1 MTNDLNVAMNAASQA
16 CAVIKAGY
24 EQQFDISHKPD
35 DSLVTSVDQEAE
47 RVIIDHL
54 QKHTNHAILSE
65 ESGSLP
71 GSTGLTWVIDPIDGT
86 TNFARHHLP
95 FAVSIALMD
104 GDDSCVGVIQN
115 PLTDECFYAE
125 SGSGTFRNG
134 KQVYVSQNNVPARS
148 ILFFNFGSDR
158 HDRARIVQVVDQLI
172 YDFDVRTWGTTA
184 WELCAVAKG
193 AVDGFVCVGD
203 KLWDF
208 AAGICLVKEA
218 GGLFTDWHGEPWT
231 SEHSYVIASNRK
243 MHSQLVERIHV
254 LQET

>member
-1 MTNDLNVAMNAASQA
+1 MTNDLKLAIKAAAQA
-16 CAVIKAGY
+16 CALIKAGY
-24 EQQFDISHKPD
+24 DQQFDISQKAD
-35 DSLVTSVDQEAE
+35 DSLVTSIDQAAE
-47 RVIIDHL
+47 RIIIDEL
-54 QKHTNHAILSE
+54 QKSSRHAILSE

-104 GDDSCVGVIQN
+104 GDESCAGVIHN

-125 SGSGTFRNG
+125 RGSGTFLNG
-134 KQVYVSQNNVPARS
+134 KHVYVSQNDDPAKS
-148 ILFFNFGSDR
+148 ILFFNFGANPK
-158 HDRARIVQVVDQLI
+158 DRARIVLVVDQLI

-193 AVDGFVCVGD
+193 AVDGFICVGD

-208 AAGICLVKEA
+208 VAGMCLIKEA
-218 GGLFTDWHGEPWT
+218 GGVFTDWHGKPWRQQQ
-231 SEHSYVIASNRK
+231 SYFIASNRA
-243 MHSQLVERIHV
+243 MHAQLVERVHF
-254 LQET
+254 LQEI